1 MPSFKTLLGSNP
13 KLYLRLT
20 SVSRSRML
28 RSFDCFVI
36 SEGKVVNVND
46 EVSSYA
52 SKKLSPLGSVL
63 VKGCGTDMAYAL
75 VTEVSRMVFEGD
87 ASAIEYKVL

>member
-1 MPSFKTLLGSNP
+1 MPDFKTTLGLQP

-20 SVSRSRML
+20 SVSRTGL
-28 RSFDCFVI
+28 IRSFDCFVI
-36 SEGKVVNVND
+36 SGDKVVNVNH

-63 VKGCGTDMAYAL
+63 VKGREMDRASAFVREL
-75 VTEVSRMVFEGD
+75 SRMVFDGD
-87 ASAIEYKVL
+87 DSAIHYEFL